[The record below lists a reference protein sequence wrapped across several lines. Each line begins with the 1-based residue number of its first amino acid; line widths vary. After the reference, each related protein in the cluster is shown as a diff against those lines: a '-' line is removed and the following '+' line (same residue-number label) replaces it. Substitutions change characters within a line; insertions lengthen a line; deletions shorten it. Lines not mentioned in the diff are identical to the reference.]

1 MGISLGFEGNGL
13 LRKYGC
19 FKASMALILLL
30 KSNLRSSPSIDMAP
44 DPKLQFVRASQKDG
58 SNRLTLESAL
68 TELRDVV

>member
-1 MGISLGFEGNGL
+1 MGISLGFEGNGS

-44 DPKLQFVRASQKDG
+44 DPNLLCVRTGQRDG
-58 SNRLTLESAL
+58 NDRLTLESVL
-68 TELRDVV
+68 TESRDVV